1 MIIDT
6 LSNATLYSGLSS
18 RIQQA
23 FAYLQQTD
31 LENAETGKY
40 EIDGTNVFA
49 LVQEYES
56 KPMAEGKWEAHR
68 RYIDVQYIV
77 RGNEQIGYV
86 HISHLTP
93 GDYDADRDF
102 LPLTGEGEYL
112 TLFAGDFML
121 LFPDDGHM
129 PGLVVGGSG
138 PVKKVV
144 VKVAV
149 E

>member
-6 LSNATLYSGLSS
+6 LTNAALYAGLSP

-23 FAYLQQTD
+23 FDYLQQTD
-31 LENAETGKY
+31 LANAEPGKY
-40 EIDGTNVFA
+40 EIDGANVFA

-77 RGNEQIGYV
+77 SGTEFIGYS
-86 HISHLTP
+86 HIGRLTP

-102 LPLTGEGEYL
+102 HLLSGKGIFL
-112 TLFAGDFML
+112 TLSAGDFML

-129 PGLVVGGSG
+129 PGL
-138 PVKKVV
+138 
-144 VKVAV
+144 AV
-149 E
+149 IIILSIRIRCLPHR